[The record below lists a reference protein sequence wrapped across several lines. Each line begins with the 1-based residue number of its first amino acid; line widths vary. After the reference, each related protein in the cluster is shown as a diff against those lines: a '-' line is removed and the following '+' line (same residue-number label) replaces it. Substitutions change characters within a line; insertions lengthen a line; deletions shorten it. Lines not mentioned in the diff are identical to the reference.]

1 MPSPSLNLPAS
12 DRCPEFLPRL
22 PLSPRGNSHIHF
34 MVNTLPWRHIHFL
47 RYPNLNSPGIVIC
60 LVQTL
65 LTQLLSR
72 FLPYSRAL
80 SHSMTSSLRGHIHEH
95 PNPLFYVNLSTFR
108 IKLEIASKEV
118 HHQQTHLPEKGFF
131 KT

>member
-1 MPSPSLNLPAS
+1 MKKLSYVLIKGSMNQISKWKLQRSKLKSIFMPSPSLNLPAS

-34 MVNTLPWRHIHFL
+34 MGHALPWRHIHFL

-80 SHSMTSSLRGHIHEH
+80 SHSMTSSLRGHIHKH
-95 PNPLFYVNLSTFR
+95 PNPLF
-108 IKLEIASKEV
+108 
-118 HHQQTHLPEKGFF
+118 
-131 KT
+131 